1 MSAEKKPIKG
11 RPSAMAAIWTIVAPR
26 RCSCRRPQR
35 THLGAAVRAGGRA
48 GGRRGRQMQHL
59 EMVSGA
65 PEDGRAVCIEKQRGI
80 HTAE

>member
-35 THLGAAVRAGGRA
+35 THLGAAVRAGGR
-48 GGRRGRQMQHL
+48 RGRQMQRL